1 MASRAIGVTAAVA
14 AACLACGAPQ
24 PAEPAG
30 ALFAARTASVERL
43 LDRLAQ
49 LEGTRLGRRAAELRA
64 ALPGCRALGARVPG
78 PDAAALRAKLR
89 CVEGDP
95 QLEAF
100 DRARGDRDL
109 ALDWPLEDGERIRVR
124 LGLDALDA
132 ADLELL
138 LPPGTARGAAALLV
152 PGPEPPGPAQLAG
165 TGALFHARVRP
176 RDGIDLAALVASDG
190 PAQRLFRLKSRI
202 FAGAVLDG
210 TWEAAAYLPE
220 PGEAAPPL
228 ALALGFHLRDTAV
241 AAMEELIE
249 ELRATWPVDRTEFSV
264 GSAHGACLPDLRVM
278 PGLAPCYV
286 ATERALVLGWNGAS
300 IERALAGGNSGLG
313 LTGGIL
319 VELARFAEAD
329 ANLTGGKVAG
339 GEVPWTRLRAV
350 GREEKD
356 GVRVRIH
363 LETERDT

>member
-30 ALFAARTASVERL
+30 ALFAAHTASFERL
-43 LDRLAQ
+43 LDRLTQ

-64 ALPGCRALGARVPG
+64 ELPRCRSIGARVPG
-78 PDAAALRAKLR
+78 PDAAALLAALR

-95 QLEAF
+95 RLEAF
-100 DRARGDRDL
+100 DHARGDRDL
-109 ALDWPLEDGERIRVR
+109 ALDWPLGDGKRMRVR
-124 LGLDALDA
+124 LGLDDLD
-132 ADLELL
+132 DTDVELL
-138 LPPGTARGAAALLV
+138 LPPGFARGAAALLV
-152 PGPEPPGPAQLAG
+152 PGPESPGPAHLAG
-165 TGALFHARVRP
+165 AGALFHARVRP
-176 RDGIDLAALVASDG
+176 SGGIDLAALVANDG

-228 ALALGFHLRDTAV
+228 ALALGFDARDAAI
-241 AAMEELIE
+241 AAMEALIKDV
-249 ELRATWPVDRTEFSV
+249 RSTWPVERTAFSLD
-264 GSAHGACLPDLRVM
+264 GAPGACLPDLRVM

-286 ATERALVLGWNGAS
+286 ATERALVVGWNAAS
-300 IERALAGGNSGLG
+300 IERALAGGATGLG
-313 LTGGIL
+313 HTGGVL

-329 ANLTGGKVAG
+329 ANLAGRAVAS
-339 GEVPWTRLRAV
+339 GETPWTRLRAV
-350 GREEKD
+350 GREEKE
-356 GVRVRIH
+356 GVRMRVH
-363 LETERDT
+363 LEVERGA